1 MQKTIEQAAK
11 VAGEWFDRLMVALS
25 VFGAVLILFMALLIS
40 YDVLMR
46 RIFDAPLA
54 WGLDITEFALLYA
67 TFLAAPIVLKREG
80 HVRMTA
86 VIELLKPTP
95 RQLLFMAG
103 MFAASIASGII
114 AWQSLFAFLDHLERG
129 SKILGGIQVP
139 QAAVTVIIPFG
150 FLMLSLQ
157 AMRMAIA
164 SFTAFLRHE
173 DPKQTSSSGLA

>member
-25 VFGAVLILFMALLIS
+25 VFGAVLILFMALLIG

-46 RIFDAPLA
+46 RIFDAPLI
-54 WGLDITEFALLYA
+54 WSLDVTEFALLYA

-95 RQLLFMAG
+95 RQLLFIAG
-103 MFAASIASGII
+103 MTAASMASGII

-129 SKILGGIQVP
+129 SNIIGGIEVP
-139 QAAVTVIIPFG
+139 QATVTWIIPFG
-150 FLMLSLQ
+150 FLLLSIQSL
-157 AMRMAIA
+157 RMAIA

-173 DPKQTSSSGLA
+173 DIQQTSSGGLA